1 MPINLKGQASNAAHQ
16 LAVAFN
22 DGSVE
27 AIEQAF
33 QTFGNEVAE
42 QLADEFI
49 SAQGDRTILAA
60 RLPSS

>member
-42 QLADEFI
+42 QLADE
-49 SAQGDRTILAA
+49 
-60 RLPSS
+60 LPSSTPTRPTACPPR